1 MQQKTKKWL
10 SLVLAVLLVSACFT
24 GTLLVRAAQDV
35 AIDETH
41 FPDAGFRQIVAE
53 KCDKNGDGIL
63 SDSERSSITR
73 MMLPAWQEDVLGEG
87 TPIVS
92 LEGIQYFYNLQNLYC
107 ADIGLTSLD
116 VSALSKLTQL
126 TCMDNALGTL
136 DLSKNTALTQIN
148 CAADQLTELK
158 LPAGVQRLL
167 CENNAL
173 TALDLSGCTALA
185 YLKCANN
192 QLATLNLGA
201 NTALSTLIVSNNH
214 LPSLDLRANTALTTV
229 TLGQQTIT
237 VNATQ
242 QDNVFYAPVGGL
254 TADGVVYQDTEKYEN
269 GNFVTADYALMQNGF
284 TYEYVT
290 GSDLAGA
297 MTVDVTVVKDF
308 YQVRFYGDETKN
320 VLLSAVAVNS
330 GQTAVAP
337 TDFALPQCK
346 ALAGWSDTLENI
358 TADKEVY
365 ALYTDDHHY
374 AVTAF
379 STDGVATISCTGGC
393 GVDTRTVTFLDCL
406 NAKTGSDRYEQLLDV
421 NGDGIINA
429 RDYVLLDRQFNAAK

>member
-1 MQQKTKKWL
+1 M
-10 SLVLAVLLVSACFT
+10 
-24 GTLLVRAAQDV
+24 
-35 AIDETH
+35 
-41 FPDAGFRQIVAE
+41 
-53 KCDKNGDGIL
+53 
-63 SDSERSSITR
+63 
-73 MMLPAWQEDVLGEG
+73 
-87 TPIVS
+87 
-92 LEGIQYFYNLQNLYC
+92 
-107 ADIGLTSLD
+107 
-116 VSALSKLTQL
+116 
-126 TCMDNALGTL
+126 
-136 DLSKNTALTQIN
+136 
-148 CAADQLTELK
+148 
-158 LPAGVQRLL
+158 
-167 CENNAL
+167 
-173 TALDLSGCTALA
+173 
-185 YLKCANN
+185 
-192 QLATLNLGA
+192 GA

-214 LPSLDLRANTALTTV
+214 LPSLDLRANTALAAV
-229 TLGQQTIT
+229 TLGRQTIT

-254 TADGVVYQDTEKYEN
+254 AADGVVYQDTEKYEN
-269 GNFVTADYALMQNGF
+269 GNFVTTNYALMQNGF
-284 TYEYVT
+284 TYEYAT

-297 MTVDVTVVKDF
+297 LTVDVTVVKDF

>member
-173 TALDLSGCTALA
+173 TALDLSGCTALT

-214 LPSLDLRANTALTTV
+214 LPSLDLRANTALAAV

-254 TADGVVYQDTEKYEN
+254 AADGVVYQDTEKYEN
-269 GNFVTADYALMQNGF
+269 GNFVTADYALMQ
-284 TYEYVT
+284 TALLMST
-290 GSDLAGA
+290 PP
-297 MTVDVTVVKDF
+297 
-308 YQVRFYGDETKN
+308 VRIWP
-320 VLLSAVAVNS
+320 
-330 GQTAVAP
+330 AP
-337 TDFALPQCK
+337 
-346 ALAGWSDTLENI
+346 
-358 TADKEVY
+358 
-365 ALYTDDHHY
+365 
-374 AVTAF
+374 
-379 STDGVATISCTGGC
+379 
-393 GVDTRTVTFLDCL
+393 
-406 NAKTGSDRYEQLLDV
+406 
-421 NGDGIINA
+421 
-429 RDYVLLDRQFNAAK
+429 

>member
-1 MQQKTKKWL
+1 
-10 SLVLAVLLVSACFT
+10 
-24 GTLLVRAAQDV
+24 
-35 AIDETH
+35 
-41 FPDAGFRQIVAE
+41 
-53 KCDKNGDGIL
+53 
-63 SDSERSSITR
+63 
-73 MMLPAWQEDVLGEG
+73 
-87 TPIVS
+87 
-92 LEGIQYFYNLQNLYC
+92 
-107 ADIGLTSLD
+107 
-116 VSALSKLTQL
+116 
-126 TCMDNALGTL
+126 
-136 DLSKNTALTQIN
+136 
-148 CAADQLTELK
+148 
-158 LPAGVQRLL
+158 
-167 CENNAL
+167 
-173 TALDLSGCTALA
+173 
-185 YLKCANN
+185 
-192 QLATLNLGA
+192 
-201 NTALSTLIVSNNH
+201 
-214 LPSLDLRANTALTTV
+214 
-229 TLGQQTIT
+229 
-237 VNATQ
+237 
-242 QDNVFYAPVGGL
+242 
-254 TADGVVYQDTEKYEN
+254 
-269 GNFVTADYALMQNGF
+269 
-284 TYEYVT
+284 
-290 GSDLAGA
+290 

-429 RDYVLLDRQFNAAK
+429 LDYVLLDRQFNAAK

>member
-1 MQQKTKKWL
+1 M
-10 SLVLAVLLVSACFT
+10 
-24 GTLLVRAAQDV
+24 GT
-35 AIDETH
+35 
-41 FPDAGFRQIVAE
+41 
-53 KCDKNGDGIL
+53 
-63 SDSERSSITR
+63 
-73 MMLPAWQEDVLGEG
+73 
-87 TPIVS
+87 
-92 LEGIQYFYNLQNLYC
+92 
-107 ADIGLTSLD
+107 
-116 VSALSKLTQL
+116 
-126 TCMDNALGTL
+126 
-136 DLSKNTALTQIN
+136 
-148 CAADQLTELK
+148 
-158 LPAGVQRLL
+158 
-167 CENNAL
+167 
-173 TALDLSGCTALA
+173 
-185 YLKCANN
+185 
-192 QLATLNLGA
+192 

-229 TLGQQTIT
+229 TLGRQTIT

-254 TADGVVYQDTEKYEN
+254 AADGVVYQDTEKYEN
-269 GNFVTADYALMQNGF
+269 GNFVTTDYALMQNGF
-284 TYEYVT
+284 TYEYAT

-330 GQTAVAP
+330 SQTAVAP

>member
-10 SLVLAVLLVSACFT
+10 SLVLTVLLVSACFT
-24 GTLLVRAAQDV
+24 GTLLVRAAEDV
-35 AIDETH
+35 AIDESH

-53 KCDKNGDGIL
+53 KCDKDGDGIL

-73 MMLPAWQEDVLGEG
+73 MMLPAWQEEVLGED
-87 TPIVS
+87 TSITS

-158 LPAGVQRLL
+158 LPASVQRLL

-173 TALDLSGCTALA
+173 TTLDLSGCTALT
-185 YLKCANN
+185 YFKCANN
-192 QLATLNLGA
+192 QLTALDLSA
-201 NTALSTLIVSNNH
+201 NTALTTLIVSNNH
-214 LPSLDLRANTALTTV
+214 LSKLDLSANTALATV

-242 QDNVFYAPVGGL
+242 QDGVFYVPVDGL
-254 TADGVVYQDTEKYEN
+254 SADSVVYQDTEKYEN
-269 GNFVTADYALMQNGF
+269 GNFVTADYDLMQNGF
-284 TYEYVT
+284 SYEYAT

-297 MTVDVTVVKDF
+297 ITVNVTVMKDF

-320 VLLSAVAVNS
+320 VLLATVTVNG
-330 GQTAVAP
+330 GQAAAAP
-337 TDFALPQCK
+337 TDFDLPQCK
-346 ALAGWSDTLENI
+346 AVSGWSDSLENI